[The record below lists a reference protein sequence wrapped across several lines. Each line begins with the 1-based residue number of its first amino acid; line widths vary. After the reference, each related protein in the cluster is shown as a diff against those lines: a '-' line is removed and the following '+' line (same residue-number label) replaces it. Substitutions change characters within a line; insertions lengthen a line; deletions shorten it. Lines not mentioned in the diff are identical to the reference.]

1 VNVDAFVSRLDGVKK
16 SSNGWE
22 ARCPAHDDERASLS
36 IKAGDKAVV
45 LKCHAGC
52 DAETVVAAMGVHMR
66 DLFYENGTGARSEL
80 VETYDYL
87 DEDGTLLYQVVRKS
101 PKSFLQRR
109 PDGRGGWS
117 WKLGDVRR
125 VPYTLPRLIEATGL
139 EKLIVVVEGE
149 KDADRLAATGVVA
162 TTNAG
167 GAGKWRPEYS
177 EHLRGAQVV
186 VVPDNDDAGRD
197 HAHAVARS
205 LYGVAAAVRVI
216 ELPHLPPKGDVSD
229 WLDAGGTVDELQRLA
244 RDTPVWD
251 EVSEAAVEGPAD
263 PMKQAREVQAAEL
276 GKRDFTHD
284 GLALGLGDR
293 WEADARYVHIWGR
306 WYFWDGSTWRVDD
319 LLHHLTRTRA
329 FLRLQADR
337 LGPDDDKAAEKLR
350 QADTVAKVAGLARSN
365 TAQAASAGQWDAD
378 PWLLGTPAGTVDL
391 RTGKLRA
398 AQAEDYITMSA
409 AIAPAL
415 SGTPAPIWMCH
426 LERITAGDIELQ
438 RYLQRFLG
446 YALTGSIREHAFGFG
461 HGGGANGKGVTL
473 NTIKSILGDY
483 AITIPTEMLMV
494 SQSDRH
500 PTDLA
505 RLRGVRL
512 AIGSETE
519 EGKRWAES
527 KIKALTGGDPIAARF
542 MRQDFFEFE
551 PQFKL
556 FVVGNHRPSLRGI
569 DEAMRRRL
577 HLVPFTVTI
586 PEEERDHD
594 LPEKLRG
601 EWPAILRW
609 LIDGCL
615 TWQKEGLKPPDI
627 VRAATDDY
635 LDSEDAVS
643 LWIEESTTPDGTAW
657 EASGTLFASWKRWAE
672 AAGEY
677 VGSQKRFSATLQE
690 RGFTPKREGGTG
702 LRGYLGLRLE
712 PVDGHQRLEP

>member
-1 VNVDAFVSRLDGVKK
+1 MTITEILPRLQGVVR
-16 SSNGWE
+16 SGNGWS
-22 ARCPAHDDERASLS
+22 ARCPGHDDKRASLS
-36 IKAGDKAVV
+36 IKAGVTGV
-45 LKCHAGC
+45 LLTCHRGC
-52 DAETVVAAMGVHMR
+52 DTEAVVAAMGVHMR
-66 DLFYENGTGARSEL
+66 DLFYENGTGTRSEIL
-80 VETYDYL
+80 ETYDYL
-87 DEDGTLLYQVVRKS
+87 DEDGTLLYQVVRKF

-109 PDGRGGWS
+109 PDGRDGWI

-125 VPYTLPRLIEATGL
+125 VLYRLPQLFEAIGL
-139 EKLIVVVEGE
+139 DQPIAIVEGE
-149 KDADRLAATGVVA
+149 KDANRLADLGVAA
-162 TTNAG
+162 TTNAA
-167 GAGKWRPEYS
+167 GAGKWRRGYS
-177 EHLRGAQVV
+177 ECLRAAQVFIM
-186 VVPDNDDAGRD
+186 PDNDDAGRD
-197 HAHAVARS
+197 HAHAVATS
-205 LYGVAAAVRVI
+205 IHGIAASVRII
-216 ELPHLPPKGDVSD
+216 ELPGLPPKGDVSD
-229 WLDAGGTVDELQRLA
+229 WLDAGGTIDELTRLV
-244 RDTPVWD
+244 RDTPVW
-251 EVSEAAVEGPAD
+251 EEGSEPEAERPGV
-263 PMKQAREVQAAEL
+263 PMIQACEKRATES

-284 GLALGLGDR
+284 GLALELGDR
-293 WEADARYVHIWGR
+293 WKSDARYVHIWGR
-306 WYFWDGSTWRVDD
+306 WYFWDGSIWREDNRLD
-319 LLHHLTRTRA
+319 HLTRTRA
-329 FLRLQADR
+329 FLRVQADR
-337 LGPDDDKAAEKLR
+337 LGPKDDALARRLR

-365 TAQAASAGQWDAD
+365 RAQAASAGQWDAD
-378 PWLLGTPAGTVDL
+378 PWLLGTPTGTVDL
-391 RTGKLRA
+391 RTGKVRE

-409 AIAPAL
+409 AVTPAAP
-415 SGTPAPIWMCH
+415 GTPAPIWMRH
-426 LERITAGDIELQ
+426 LKRITATNIELQ
-438 RYLQRFLG
+438 GYLQRFLG

-494 SQSDRH
+494 SHSDRH

-505 RLRGVRL
+505 RLRAVRL

-586 PEEERDHD
+586 PEGERDHD

-627 VRAATDDY
+627 VRAATAA
-635 LDSEDAVS
+635 DSER
-643 LWIEESTTPDGTAW
+643 
-657 EASGTLFASWKRWAE
+657 SGPGIPRHVGHPFRSKWATHSDRSGPGIPRKRSCHSDMW
-672 AAGEY
+672 
-677 VGSQKRFSATLQE
+677 ATL
-690 RGFTPKREGGTG
+690 GA
-702 LRGYLGLRLE
+702 
-712 PVDGHQRLEP
+712 